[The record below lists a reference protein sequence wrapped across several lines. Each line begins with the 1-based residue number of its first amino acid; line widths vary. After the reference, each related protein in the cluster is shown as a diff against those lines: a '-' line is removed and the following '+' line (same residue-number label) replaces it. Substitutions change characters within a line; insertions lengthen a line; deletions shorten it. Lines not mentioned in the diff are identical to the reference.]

1 MLSQVVTIDTT
12 QILPQC
18 GSAFSPAG
26 SVSTDRLLRQCLMV
40 DLIVLIVVINMTRV
54 FVLVLVVLIARNK

>member
-1 MLSQVVTIDTT
+1 
-12 QILPQC
+12 
-18 GSAFSPAG
+18 
-26 SVSTDRLLRQCLMV
+26 MV